1 MVLAYNRFLARV
13 FASTE
18 KISPSQSRAEKLGL
32 VNGSAKGR
40 KLGGGDLKT
49 GWVLQKGI
57 APVHLKEDYQYES
70 EYKCDSAIPSSANP
84 VISPDEDSRPGSAMS
99 VRSEKS
105 IIGSTKRLASLFP
118 PPHITPIWQNL
129 PYAQSLYYTPFAR
142 WPSVFRS
149 SITLAR
155 LYIILSYLAFCG
167 IVIVYK
173 SDLSDRSENKGYGRD
188 FARTGNLA
196 IAQLPLAVA
205 LGVKGNMIG
214 LAMGVGYERLKIFH
228 KFVGRIVFLCSTV
241 HALWFCESA
250 FM

>member
-1 MVLAYNRFLARV
+1 MILAYNRFLARV

-49 GWVLQKGI
+49 GWVLRKGD
-57 APVHLKEDYQYES
+57 ASVQLDDEYQYES
-70 EYKCDSAIPSSANP
+70 EYKCESAIPSSANP
-84 VISPDEDSRPGSAMS
+84 FLSPEDESRPG
-99 VRSEKS
+99 SEKS

-129 PYAQSLYYTPFAR
+129 PFAQSLYFTPFAR

-155 LYIILSYLAFCG
+155 LYIIVSYLAFCG
-167 IVIVYK
+167 LVIVYK
-173 SDLSDRSENKGYGRD
+173 SDLSDRTENKGYGRD

-228 KFVGRIVFLCSTV
+228 KFVGRIVFLCSAV
-241 HALWFCESA
+241 HALWFCKSSLA
-250 FM
+250 